1 VDFTIS
7 AFAGALGSLLGLG
20 GGVSEG
26 DLVGDLGVTG
36 SGLNEE
42 LSLSEHSGGFAS
54 SKSSSS
60 GLSDAHSSESH
71 HG

>member
-7 AFAGALGSLLGLG
+7 TCTGALGSLLGLG
-20 GGVSEG
+20 GGVIEG
-26 DLVGDLGVTG
+26 DLVGNLDVTG
-36 SGLNEE
+36 SGFHEE

-54 SKSSSS
+54 GGSSSS

-71 HG
+71 HS